1 MKALND
7 ILMPCHC
14 ENPELVEGN
23 GQSRNAPTLFWI
35 IQSSWIM
42 TIEKSLP
49 NPYTCVIARSLLPAC
64 PVRCKS
70 YGVIARNPELV
81 EGDEAISRRRVM
93 PKYHQNCFANPNND
107 NSGTLE
113 C

>member
-1 MKALND
+1 MICKIAAPAFSGLAMTNE
-7 ILMPCHC
+7 MECHC
-14 ENPELVEGN
+14 ENPL
-23 GQSRNAPTLFWI
+23 L
-35 IQSSWIM
+35 
-42 TIEKSLP
+42 
-49 NPYTCVIARSLLPAC
+49 VIARNEVTKQSRRIPLL
-64 PVRCKS
+64 
-70 YGVIARNPELV
+70 VIARNPELV